1 MPRSGR
7 RRSARMACAGCGL
20 AWSAPARFCG
30 RCGAPL
36 RRTAAR
42 RPRPRPAFDAVPR
55 TGGALG
61 AAALVGVVVVFVAL
75 GLAGGDRPPDSAQ
88 EVDLDAVVPE
98 GRGLSGEE
106 ADRALE
112 PFEPD
117 RLRCRPLGCERWWHP
132 GGMAQVTPAHLP
144 DGLVV
149 AFDDRLAA
157 IDTAAGDVR
166 WTVPLEAVQ
175 PDPVTGWELRA
186 AELVLSADGD
196 DLLVW
201 TPRGFL
207 QVRDREGGERWSV
220 TLPET
225 RRLWE
230 VELTAD
236 TVVVASSANSANR
249 PIEVVT
255 GFDRQHGTV
264 RWRQRVRWTY
274 GAGADGPLVRTA
286 DGRVARLD
294 PATGR
299 PAFHLDVDE
308 PRWVSTAGAFF
319 VARVEDRTVVLLDRA
334 TGEVVRKVENAT
346 NVADL
351 REPAGGIALLVAG
364 RHADED
370 DVPTQVIAVDRDG
383 STRWERAVGCC
394 PTLVSSPA
402 QTVAVRKLGG
412 EPPLVLAADD
422 GATLDVPPA
431 GTGEL
436 RWLSDD
442 LLVTTRSDP
451 PVLVGRDGSR
461 IALDGARARVV
472 SVDPLVV
479 ASPDGLLGIDRSA
492 AARAARPSPKQDAER
507 GSRTMAQ
514 GPALPDERSTRPVDG
529 PSIRRR

>member
-1 MPRSGR
+1 
-7 RRSARMACAGCGL
+7 
-20 AWSAPARFCG
+20 
-30 RCGAPL
+30 
-36 RRTAAR
+36 
-42 RPRPRPAFDAVPR
+42 
-55 TGGALG
+55 
-61 AAALVGVVVVFVAL
+61 
-75 GLAGGDRPPDSAQ
+75 
-88 EVDLDAVVPE
+88 
-98 GRGLSGEE
+98 
-106 ADRALE
+106 
-112 PFEPD
+112 
-117 RLRCRPLGCERWWHP
+117 
-132 GGMAQVTPAHLP
+132 
-144 DGLVV
+144 
-149 AFDDRLAA
+149 
-157 IDTAAGDVR
+157 
-166 WTVPLEAVQ
+166 
-175 PDPVTGWELRA
+175 
-186 AELVLSADGD
+186 
-196 DLLVW
+196 
-201 TPRGFL
+201 
-207 QVRDREGGERWSV
+207 VRDREGGERWSV